1 MTALRSYTLALA
13 AIVGLGPWVG
23 CAASAPAP
31 RSLHY
36 IEEALVYSPTVHH
49 QAYAAY
55 LRARLVMEVQPAEYG
70 AAEAHLRAALAVAP
84 RDPHLWTTLAELELR
99 RGDRDAALDAGRT
112 ALTLRPGY
120 PAARQ
125 LVARLEAE
133 GELGASAAISRP

>member
-1 MTALRSYTLALA
+1 MTARRSQAWTLA
-13 AIVGLGPWVG
+13 AIVGLGLPCG

-36 IEEALVYSPTVHH
+36 VDEALVYSPTVHH

-55 LRARLVMEVQPAEYG
+55 LRARLVMEVQPAAYA
-70 AAEAHLRAALAVAP
+70 AAEAHLRAALKVAP

-99 RGDRDAALDAGRT
+99 RGDRAAALSAGRT
-112 ALTLRPGY
+112 ALTYRPGY

-133 GELGASAAISRP
+133 GEGGASAAVSRP